1 MRINVIK
8 HERSLGFFLHLK
20 CFCFF
25 KNRPY
30 FDLHGL
36 LSIRGRISILS
47 LKLYMSYLQS
57 SVVVLDV
64 FWFLSVLIPDV
75 IGVLHGLTDTYLS
88 IKCQF

>member
-1 MRINVIK
+1 
-8 HERSLGFFLHLK
+8 
-20 CFCFF
+20 
-25 KNRPY
+25 
-30 FDLHGL
+30 
-36 LSIRGRISILS
+36 
-47 LKLYMSYLQS
+47 MSYLQS